1 VRLTFKV
8 KAVALGPKANKN
20 DCHKKTKLWT
30 MADDEAMAGMAD
42 EATSANGDDSTGEV
56 VIGSAALRPV
66 FLGNL
71 VPNYSTDQV
80 TSMFENPSQLRLER
94 EFKSIPVDRI
104 DVKRG
109 YCFVFLKDAETQADK
124 EQIEAF
130 VVAINGM

>member
-1 VRLTFKV
+1 
-8 KAVALGPKANKN
+8 
-20 DCHKKTKLWT
+20 
-30 MADDEAMAGMAD
+30 MAEDEAAAAAMATSSATTTSMMLTD
-42 EATSANGDDSTGEV
+42 EATSANGDGESTGEV
-56 VIGSAALRPV
+56 VIGSAAIRPV

-71 VPNYSTDQV
+71 IPNYSTDQV
-80 TSMFENPSQLRLER
+80 TNMFERPSQLRGLPR